1 MWCSF
6 QVYVT
11 FSSTVQDADR
21 VQLTVEC
28 ERGVNER
35 EREREAE
42 TSFAGQKA
50 AVCAC
55 VCACVCVS
63 VCMQHF
69 AKSAVRLALSLGA
82 LFI

>member
-35 EREREAE
+35 EREAE

-50 AVCAC
+50 A